1 MEENW
6 LPRLFGRTAWILG
19 GAGFSLLALA
29 PYSGIKSL
37 TFFFLLA
44 KFFVLVQCFNMVA
57 GYVGCISFGH
67 VVFFGIG
74 GYLAAMLMKSAKLV
88 GLLYAAALILSG
100 VGTMAFAILLGYPL
114 LKLRGAYF
122 AIATLALNE
131 AMKVIV
137 YNLPEEYGGGAFGIP
152 VPQIRD
158 PLTGYYSM
166 LILALLVSLVTY
178 LIMVRSRYGII
189 LKAIREDEDAAAVM
203 GINALLYKVAAF
215 GLSAFFMGVAGAADL
230 QYTSYIYPEAAFNV
244 DTNVEVIV
252 MTMLGGNGTVMG
264 PLLGAT
270 ILFTLGDYLWAKLP
284 FSHLILLGLILVILV
299 LFMRRGVLG
308 TLEDR
313 VPGLRGGI
321 K

>member
-1 MEENW
+1 VEEKR
-6 LPRLFGRTAWILG
+6 LPRLLGRTAWLIG
-19 GAGFSLLALA
+19 GVGFFLLALA

-57 GYVGCISFGH
+57 GYVGYISFGH

-74 GYLAAMLMKSAKLV
+74 GYLAAVLVKNLNFVDFFYSATLIMS
-88 GLLYAAALILSG
+88 GL
-100 VGTMAFAILLGYPL
+100 GTMVFAILLGYPL

-131 AMKVIV
+131 AMKVVI
-137 YNLPEEYGGGAFGIP
+137 YNLPEEYGGGSFGIP

-158 PLTGYYSM
+158 PIAGYYSM
-166 LILALLVSLVTY
+166 LVLAVFVSLVTY
-178 LIMVRSRYGII
+178 FVMVRSRYGII
-189 LKAIREDEDAAAVM
+189 LKTIREDEDAAAVM
-203 GINALLYKVAAF
+203 GINALLYKVSIFA
-215 GLSAFFMGVAGAADL
+215 LSAFFMGVAGAVDL
-230 QYTSYIYPEAAFNV
+230 QYTSYIYPDAAFNV
-244 DTNVEVIV
+244 DSNVEVIV

-264 PLLGAT
+264 PLLGAA
-270 ILFTLGDYLWAKLP
+270 ILFTLGDYIWAKLP
-284 FSHLILLGLILVILV
+284 FSHLILLGVILVILV

-308 TLEDR
+308 TLEDK

>member
-1 MEENW
+1 MEEKR
-6 LPRLFGRTAWILG
+6 LPRLLGRTAWLIG
-19 GAGFSLLALA
+19 GAGLFLLALA
-29 PYSGIKSL
+29 PFSGIKSL
-37 TFFFLLA
+37 TFFFLLV

-57 GYVGCISFGH
+57 GYVGYISFGH

-74 GYLAAMLMKSAKLV
+74 GYLAAILVKNLNLV
-88 GLLYAAALILSG
+88 GLFYSATLLMSG
-100 VGTMAFAILLGYPL
+100 LGTMAFAVLLGYPL

-131 AMKVIV
+131 AMKVII

-152 VPQIRD
+152 VPEIRD

-166 LILALLVSLVTY
+166 LILALVTSLVTY

-203 GINALLYKVAAF
+203 GINALLYKAAAF

-230 QYTSYIYPEAAFNV
+230 QYTSYIYPDAAFNI

-252 MTMLGGNGTVMG
+252 MTMLGGNGTVVG

-270 ILFTLGDYLWAKLP
+270 FLFTLGDYIWAKLP
-284 FSHLILLGLILVILV
+284 FSHLILLGVILVTLV